1 MKKSIYSTDY
11 KFLVSQLKK
20 ARREAGLTQR
30 GVAEKL
36 GRTQSY
42 ISKVE
47 SGDLRV
53 DIIQLREF
61 AGLYKK
67 DINYFL
73 TK

>member
-20 ARREAGLTQR
+20 ARKEAGLTQR
-30 GVAEKL
+30 EVAEKL

-47 SGDLRV
+47 NGDLRV

-61 AGLYKK
+61 TGLYRK
-67 DINYFL
+67 DIDYFL

>member
-20 ARREAGLTQR
+20 ARKEAGLTQR
-30 GVAEKL
+30 EVAKKL

-67 DINYFL
+67 NLNYFL
-73 TK
+73 TT